1 MSSPLD
7 IRMDVAGDRVLLDTI
22 PDDGLSGQDPCQ
34 DYSLGKVEELGCKT
48 ASGREYESAS
58 PSV

>member
-22 PDDGLSGQDPCQ
+22 LDDGLSGQDPCQ
-34 DYSLGKVEELGCKT
+34 DCSLGKVEELG
-48 ASGREYESAS
+48 
-58 PSV
+58 